1 MSEVVDKNPPPPLG
15 RKVFFVNPSFKVQ
28 SKIVAALRENE
39 YEVYVIRRWRDV
51 KNYMTKNPNS
61 ICLISVDGQMSVQA
75 WMAMCKNFS
84 KDKIL
89 STTICGFLTENAL
102 KSSARLAYSGKLAAG
117 YNSTAGDEEQI
128 LRVLKGILDVHGAKG
143 RRQYVRCSCFREN
156 AFVYLTVADAGGN
169 PSMFQMKIVDISTAT
184 VAVEVP
190 NIFKGKFRQNLWI
203 QNAVIVLNGRQVD
216 TALQV
221 FLIKQTP
228 KGNEI
233 AILSYYSAMPR
244 ESKTCIRHFVFDTLQ
259 KEMERSINGMP
270 EDRTDYNIE
279 AAGYQL
285 VIGGKESDGSDEAGE
300 GEAAAADDANA
311 SVEDVLA
318 ATAGAGEGDVADAGA
333 AGADAASGEAGE
345 SGADAASGGS
355 GETGAAESAESA
367 AGAAGEAKDA

>member
-300 GEAAAADDANA
+300 GEATAADDAAA

-318 ATAGAGEGDVADAGA
+318 ATAGAGESDVAGAGA

-345 SGADAASGGS
+345 SGADAASGES
-355 GETGAAESAESA
+355 GETGAAEPAESV

>member
-244 ESKTCIRHFVFDTLQ
+244 ESRTCIRHFVFDTLQ

-318 ATAGAGEGDVADAGA
+318 ATAGAAEGDA

-345 SGADAASGGS
+345 SGADAASGES

>member
-1 MSEVVDKNPPPPLG
+1 MSEVVDKNPPPPFG

-51 KNYMTKNPNS
+51 KNYMTKNPDS

-75 WMAMCKNFS
+75 WMAMCKNFA

-89 STTICGFLTENAL
+89 STIICGFLTENAL
-102 KSSARLAYSGKLAAG
+102 KSAARLAYSGKLAAG
-117 YNSTAGDEEQI
+117 YNSTAGDEEHVF
-128 LRVLKGILDVHGAKG
+128 RTLKGILDVHGAKG

-190 NIFKGKFRQNLWI
+190 DVFKGKFRQNLWI

-233 AILSYYSAMPR
+233 AILSYYSAMPK

-285 VIGGKESDGSDEAGE
+285 VIGGKETDADAGTEAE
-300 GEAAAADDANA
+300 KAADAEAENA

-318 ATAGAGEGDVADAGA
+318 A
-333 AGADAASGEAGE
+333 
-345 SGADAASGGS
+345 
-355 GETGAAESAESA
+355 A
-367 AGAAGEAKDA
+367 AGAAEAGDTAAESETAASKSGGDGTSVEDGLAGSAGAEASGA

>member
-1 MSEVVDKNPPPPLG
+1 MSEVVDKNPPPLG

-345 SGADAASGGS
+345 SGADAASGES